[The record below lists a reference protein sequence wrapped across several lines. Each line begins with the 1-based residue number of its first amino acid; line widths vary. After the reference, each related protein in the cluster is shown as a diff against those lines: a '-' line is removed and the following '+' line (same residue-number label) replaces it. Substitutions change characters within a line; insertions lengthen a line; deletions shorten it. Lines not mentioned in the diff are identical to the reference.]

1 MRLRARPGAGWLG
14 VCAVLAGALLAA
26 GAQAAG
32 EVRPGAY
39 CPFPKPGEKP
49 ACLAPAQQEYG
60 EFFAALDGK
69 GDVGETAAA
78 RLEAD
83 LAAGAA
89 GETAYLA
96 LSSLAYGYYRLSLQA
111 AAAPNEDPELVA
123 RLERWNALLASAYAA
138 SPQDARFQ
146 DSVREAALDLQR
158 RAPPVDLTCLDES
171 GSRVRCDSTEAV
183 LRDID
188 RMRDRVG
195 VRGALSRLL
204 ERFFGDGAQASR

>member
-1 MRLRARPGAGWLG
+1 VRRQARPGWLHLG
-14 VCAVLAGALLAA
+14 VLASLLLAA
-26 GAQAAG
+26 GAKGAG

-49 ACLAPAQQEYG
+49 ACLLPAQQEYG
-60 EFFAALDGK
+60 EFFAALDDE
-69 GDVGETAAA
+69 GDVGQTAAA

-83 LAAGAA
+83 VAAGAA
-89 GETAYLA
+89 AETAYLA
-96 LSSLAYGYYRLSLQA
+96 LSSLAYGYYRLSQQA
-111 AAAPNEDPELVA
+111 AATPGEDPELVA
-123 RLERWNALLASAYAA
+123 RLERWNALLARAYAA

-146 DSVREAALDLQR
+146 ESVREAALDLQR
-158 RAPPVDLTCLDES
+158 RAPPIDLTCLDET

-188 RMRDRVG
+188 RLRDQVG

-204 ERFFGDGAQASR
+204 ERFFGDGAQAAR

>member
-1 MRLRARPGAGWLG
+1 MRPGWLH
-14 VCAVLAGALLAA
+14 VRVLLAGVLLAA
-26 GAQAAG
+26 GAQGAG

-49 ACLAPAQQEYG
+49 ACLLPAQQEYG
-60 EFFAALDGK
+60 EFFTALDGE

-83 LAAGAA
+83 LAAGASA
-89 GETAYLA
+89 ETAYLA
-96 LSSLAYGYYRLSLQA
+96 LSSLAYGYYRISQQA
-111 AAAPNEDPELVA
+111 AAAPGEDPELVA
-123 RLERWNALLASAYAA
+123 RLERWNSLLASAYAA
-138 SPQDARFQ
+138 SPQDTRFQ
-146 DSVREAALDLQR
+146 DSVREAALDLKH
-158 RAPPVDLTCLDES
+158 RAPPVDLSCLDES

-188 RMRDRVG
+188 RLRDQVG

-204 ERFFGDGAQASR
+204 GRFFGDGAQAAR

>member
-1 MRLRARPGAGWLG
+1 MRPGWLHLR
-14 VCAVLAGALLAA
+14 VVLAGVLLAA

-49 ACLAPAQQEYG
+49 ACLLPAQQEYG

-83 LAAGAA
+83 VAAGATA
-89 GETAYLA
+89 ETAYLA
-96 LSSLAYGYYRLSLQA
+96 LSSLAYGYYRISQQA
-111 AAAPNEDPELVA
+111 AAAPGEDPELVA
-123 RLERWNALLASAYAA
+123 RLERWNSLLASAYAQ

-146 DSVREAALDLQR
+146 DSVREAALDLKR
-158 RAPPVDLTCLDES
+158 RAPPVDLSCLDES

-188 RMRDRVG
+188 RVRDQVG

-204 ERFFGDGAQASR
+204 ERFFGDGAQAAR

>member
-1 MRLRARPGAGWLG
+1 MRPHFCTGGL
-14 VCAVLAGALLAA
+14 LAGVLLAA
-26 GAQAAG
+26 GAQGAG
-32 EVRPGAY
+32 EIRPGAY

-49 ACLAPAQQEYG
+49 ACLLPAKQEYG
-60 EFFAALDGK
+60 EFFAALDAK
-69 GDVGETAAA
+69 GDVGQTAAA

-83 LAAGAA
+83 VAAGASS
-89 GETAYLA
+89 ENAYLA
-96 LSSLAYGYYRLSLQA
+96 LSSLAYGYYRLSQQA

-123 RLERWNALLASAYAA
+123 RLERWNSLLSSAYAS

-146 DSVREAALDLQR
+146 ESVREAALDLQR
-158 RAPPVDLTCLDES
+158 RAPPVDLSCLDES

-188 RMRDRVG
+188 RLRDQVG

-204 ERFFGDGAQASR
+204 ERFFGDGAQAVR